1 MMYQVNTKLQDSG
14 WEIVSQHNSLAEAR
28 DKVHALKHGP
38 LGSCAMY
45 QIVDENSEVVADN
58 PALQKIKKP
67 ITRCQHCKKKLRDLL
82 HLPEISSIL

>member
-14 WEIVSQHNSLAEAR
+14 WEIVSQHNTLAGAR
-28 DKVHALKHGP
+28 DKVRDLKHGP

-45 QIVDENSEVVADN
+45 QIVDENSKIVADN

-67 ITRCQHCKKKLRDLL
+67 ITRCPHCKKKL
-82 HLPEISSIL
+82 